1 MTGRGWYVHM
11 QNQAND
17 SIFLSRIIYG
27 LNAILIFYCTTTHL
41 VVAGSSD
48 KTQGDLKVAFCCFS
62 SRLRC
67 SPGGSVEAAAGFK
80 PAAASTLPPGIG
92 PLAGR
97 YNGCDRNDPPL
108 TSNAEFTIIDSILF
122 PYSPRWGDLLWKLMD
137 RINILGD
144 SSS

>member
-62 SRLRC
+62 SCLRATIM
-67 SPGGSVEAAAGFK
+67 VVTVKF
-80 PAAASTLPPGIG
+80 L
-92 PLAGR
+92 
-97 YNGCDRNDPPL
+97 L

-122 PYSPRWGDLLWKLMD
+122 PYSPRWKDLLWKLMD